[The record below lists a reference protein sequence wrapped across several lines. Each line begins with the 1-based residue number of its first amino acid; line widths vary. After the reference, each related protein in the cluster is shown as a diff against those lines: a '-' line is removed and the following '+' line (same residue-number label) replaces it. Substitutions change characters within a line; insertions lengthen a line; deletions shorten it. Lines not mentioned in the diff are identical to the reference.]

1 MGLFNFN
8 RTNSTDDILPA
19 ETSDENSVNKDEL
32 KKLEAELEQKKEIL
46 EAKLEEVRRKIN
58 AEENQ
63 TDTKPTTQQNE
74 NQETVNIEEYNNI
87 KGILEQRN
95 KEVEILKDK
104 VAQLSEENKQL
115 REKVTTPSEQF
126 DTTQLTEELS
136 KLQKSIKS
144 INNSIIE
151 ENARLSKDNENLQSK
166 LDSKQERLEEIMSK
180 CQEDRY
186 RKDKSKLINRII
198 YQSDLLRHII
208 YETETQKEKDLQK
221 LADFLLQQ
229 LVEINKYMETT
240 LIEEGLECIQ
250 EGKDGATLNLDYQEV
265 IRTVPTDNPELAGK
279 IHRSINPG
287 YVWKLPYI
295 LKAKINDD
303 GSIVSNYRYLIRPE
317 QVITYKLNN

>member
-1 MGLFNFN
+1 MGLLDIFN
-8 RTNSTDDILPA
+8 RTNSAEDITNEESL
-19 ETSDENSVNKDEL
+19 NQDEL
-32 KKLEAELEQKKEIL
+32 KKLEAELEQQKKIL
-46 EAKLEEVRRKIN
+46 EDKLEEVRRKIC
-58 AEENQ
+58 AEEEQ
-63 TDTKPTTQQNE
+63 TDSKPNTEQNE

-87 KGILEQRN
+87 KGILEKRN
-95 KEVEILKDK
+95 IEVKKLKDK
-104 VAQLSEENKQL
+104 IAQLSEENKQL
-115 REKVTTPSEQF
+115 REKDSTPSEQF
-126 DTTQLTEELS
+126 DTSQLTEELS

-166 LDSKQERLEEIMSK
+166 LDSKQERLEEIMHK

-208 YETETQKEKDLQK
+208 YDTETQKENDLQK
-221 LADFLLQQ
+221 LADFLRQQ

-240 LIEEGLECIQ
+240 LIEEGLECIR

-279 IHRSINPG
+279 VHQSINPG

>member
-1 MGLFNFN
+1 MGLLDIFN
-8 RTNSTDDILPA
+8 RTDSSEPT
-19 ETSDENSVNKDEL
+19 ETSEENLRDEL
-32 KKLEAELEQKKEIL
+32 KKREAELKRKKEIVAQEEAELEKLKQKL
-46 EAKLEEVRRKIN
+46 N
-58 AEENQ
+58 TEENQ
-63 TDTKPTTQQNE
+63 NDSKPTTQENE

-115 REKVTTPSEQF
+115 REKNTTPSEQF

-166 LDSKQERLEEIMSK
+166 LDSKQERLEEIMHK

-229 LVEINKYMETT
+229 LVEINKYMEATI
-240 LIEEGLECIQ
+240 IEEGLECIQ

-317 QVITYKLNN
+317 QVITYTYNN

>member
-1 MGLFNFN
+1 MGLLDIFN
-8 RTNSTDDILPA
+8 RTNSAEDITNEESL
-19 ETSDENSVNKDEL
+19 NQDEL
-32 KKLEAELEQKKEIL
+32 KKLEAELEQQKKIL
-46 EAKLEEVRRKIN
+46 EDKLEEVRRKIC
-58 AEENQ
+58 AEEEQ
-63 TDTKPTTQQNE
+63 TDSKPNTEQNE

-87 KGILEQRN
+87 KGILEKRN
-95 KEVEILKDK
+95 IEVKKLKDK
-104 VAQLSEENKQL
+104 IAQLSEENKQL
-115 REKVTTPSEQF
+115 REKDSTPSEQI
-126 DTTQLTEELS
+126 DTSQLTEELS

-166 LDSKQERLEEIMSK
+166 LDSKQERLEEIMHK

-208 YETETQKEKDLQK
+208 YDTETQKENDLQK
-221 LADFLLQQ
+221 LADFLRQQ

-240 LIEEGLECIQ
+240 LIEEGLECIR

-279 IHRSINPG
+279 VHRSINPG

>member
-1 MGLFNFN
+1 MGLLDIFH
-8 RTNSTDDILPA
+8 RTNSAEDITNEESL
-19 ETSDENSVNKDEL
+19 NQDEL
-32 KKLEAELEQKKEIL
+32 KKLEAELEQQKKIL
-46 EAKLEEVRRKIN
+46 EDKLEEVRRKIC
-58 AEENQ
+58 AEEEQ
-63 TDTKPTTQQNE
+63 TDSKPNTEQNE
-74 NQETVNIEEYNNI
+74 NQETINIDEYNNI
-87 KGILEQRN
+87 KGILEKRN
-95 KEVEILKDK
+95 IEVKKLKDK
-104 VAQLSEENKQL
+104 IAQLSEENKQL
-115 REKVTTPSEQF
+115 REKDSTPSEQF
-126 DTTQLTEELS
+126 DTSQLTEELS

-166 LDSKQERLEEIMSK
+166 LDSKQERLEEIMHK

-208 YETETQKEKDLQK
+208 YETETQKENDLQK
-221 LADFLLQQ
+221 LADFLRQQ

-240 LIEEGLECIQ
+240 LIEEGLECIR

-279 IHRSINPG
+279 VHRSINPG